1 MFGYYIE
8 QSKKLNLTANN
19 NDAANEEFSTSIK
32 GFKTREEA
40 QQALQEAEQEIIQS
54 RDYRIVDSRIYE
66 YDRQ

>member
-8 QSKKLNLTANN
+8 QSKKHNLAANN
-19 NDAANEEFSTSIK
+19 NDAVNEGFSTSIK

-54 RDYRIVDSRIYE
+54 RDYRIIDSRIYE
-66 YDRQ
+66 YDR

>member
-19 NDAANEEFSTSIK
+19 NDAVNEGFSTSIK

-54 RDYRIVDSRIYE
+54 RDYRIIDSRIYE